1 MTRATS
7 PPRRGL
13 SREEAAMR
21 LGVSTGIFDELRAD
35 ALAWGRPTMPAKER
49 VTRSRSKARAIKQP
63 ERGSIQDAASIL
75 GKHPRT
81 VRAMAGRGELPG
93 AAKIGGTWT
102 FNLDILRT
110 FVSSKEQEV
119 WQSVRPQRA
128 VSGATTSS
136 MGGYKP
142 AAKIS
147 NGHYEQ
153 TIQQLRKLAARQ
165 SEPAQ

>member
-1 MTRATS
+1 MTR
-7 PPRRGL
+7 
-13 SREEAAMR
+13 EERAAR
-21 LGVSTGIFDELRAD
+21 LGISVADFSELRE
-35 ALAWGRPTMPAKER
+35 LSINWGKPPAR
-49 VTRSRSKARAIKQP
+49 RSRSPARAAKKPQ
-63 ERGSIQDAASIL
+63 RGTVQDAVSIL
-75 GKHPRT
+75 GKEART
-81 VRAMAGRGELPG
+81 VRAMASRGEIPG

-102 FNLDILRT
+102 FNLDRLRDY
-110 FVSSKEQEV
+110 VASKEREI
-119 WQSVRPQRA
+119 WQSARPQRA